1 MTGLGLTQ
9 ENICDFLRIDRKT
22 LRKHFRLEID
32 TGAIE
37 ANLRVAQALYTNATK
52 HNNVAAQIWWTKCRM
67 GWRETVVTEQSGTQ
81 TLQFQHLVAARA
93 FSEQLQAERAMAE
106 RAIEGSVVMEPTD
119 EPEPTNLWAPA
130 TE

>member
-37 ANLRVAQALYTNATK
+37 ANTRVAQALFVNATK

-67 GWRETVVTEQSGTQ
+67 GWRETVVTEQSGTE

-93 FSEQLQAERAMAE
+93 ASDYISGTRVIDGKAVAETE
-106 RAIEGSVVMEPTD
+106 TSQEPTLPD
-119 EPEPTNLWAPA
+119 LMVPA
-130 TE
+130 LE